1 MYIHSQF
8 VLAQKEHYLLFLQS
22 SLIPWQ
28 EACLSSPLIVAFQY
42 WEFLSEGGEKKCKQ
56 INMTVSTI
64 ELIKSLSAKNKA
76 NPILGPSR
84 NDFINKLI
92 RGEEKKMC
100 FVTCCFKTIS
110 FFLSWNKAIV
120 ISYDNGHI

>member
-1 MYIHSQF
+1 MGVHTFHLNPELPCLKGRGRGADKVPQSQRYLYIHSQF
-8 VLAQKEHYLLFLQS
+8 PLAEKQRCYLLFLQS

-42 WEFLSEGGEKKCKQ
+42 WEFLSEGGEKKRKQ

-76 NPILGPSR
+76 NPILGPQ
-84 NDFINKLI
+84 
-92 RGEEKKMC
+92 
-100 FVTCCFKTIS
+100 FVMTSST
-110 FFLSWNKAIV
+110 N
-120 ISYDNGHI
+120 